1 MTAPLRLIAK
11 ADDSSSQS
19 LSLTHHTIQHPS
31 KHAGSDLEV
40 FWLWQLLPACS
51 QHQARQYMSN
61 PTSCIQ
67 FSSVLPKKAQLIL
80 YKTDLDPI
88 RMAWLGFGQCIWS
101 GSKNHW
107 AQFWQNATSL
117 LLVSCVKTCLQSS
130 TDGPDHTVQNRSGSS
145 LLLADCVR
153 FGAKWIPSG
162 SKRLCRNHRA
172 CF

>member
-1 MTAPLRLIAK
+1 MTAPLRLIAE

-19 LSLTHHTIQHPS
+19 LSLTHRTIQHPS

-40 FWLWQLLPACS
+40 FWLRQLLPACS
-51 QHQARQYMSN
+51 QHQARLYMPN

-88 RMAWLGFGQCIWS
+88 WTAWSGFSQCIWS

-117 LLVSCVKTCLQSS
+117 LLVSCIKTCLQSS
-130 TDGPDHTVQNRSGSS
+130 TDGPDHTV
-145 LLLADCVR
+145 
-153 FGAKWIPSG
+153 
-162 SKRLCRNHRA
+162 
-172 CF
+172 